1 MNFED
6 FEDDFEPA
14 KGDFI
19 IQEPELEEP
28 AEEKF
33 ASSETEEAQNTN
45 NESFEEVV
53 SREETDANDS
63 YVDFEDE
70 EPMPKKKKSKIGII
84 IKILLILAILSGVI
98 VFLSGNDYFRNYK
111 TNFIMNIY
119 MIDSK
124 YGISDAWEKAFG
136 SKDGDLVKKREE
148 SRAMGTTY
156 DNESYMLPFESASDA
171 QYAVVD
177 GCVIAAKSNYLAMLD
192 KKGAELWNV
201 TTSVVNPILA
211 VEGEYVAVAE
221 NGGTKVCLYSGG
233 QLVYAVDVE
242 NEILNANVS
251 SRGDVVVVTKK
262 DFFKGAVEVLN
273 KQGEHVFSWSSG
285 VYSVMCA
292 DISPSGRRIAVGFLD
307 DKEGIKSIV
316 QFFNIDEKESYKT
329 VEIPGSAVFKLEF
342 TGETLN
348 VFANNRLIGL
358 SVHGAIVW
366 DELPDGILCAYD
378 LDSQGNKVV
387 VVDNNNLP
395 VIRTYSKKGNLKDED
410 TTDELPDYV
419 DIADNILLYNNTRMI
434 YFGKLGREQKYAAS
448 MDVKGLRIL
457 DKKNYMIIYSNSLEF
472 VKK

>member
-1 MNFED
+1 MNFEE
-6 FEDDFEPA
+6 FEDDFEPT

-19 IQEPELEEP
+19 IQETEPEEP
-28 AEEKF
+28 D
-33 ASSETEEAQNTN
+33 SEDVPEDEQPDAQ
-45 NESFEEVV
+45 EPE
-53 SREETDANDS
+53 
-63 YVDFEDE
+63 FEDE
-70 EPMPKKKKSKIGII
+70 DLPDEEANEDLSSEPEDDIPEDAPKKKKSKLGLII
-84 IKILLILAILSGVI
+84 ILILLVI
-98 VFLSGNDYFRNYK
+98 AGIFVFLTGSDYFRNYK

-124 YGISDAWEKAFG
+124 FGISEAWEDAFG
-136 SKDGDLVKKREE
+136 GKEGDLVKKREE

-171 QYAVVD
+171 QYSVVD
-177 GCVIAAKSNYLAMLD
+177 GSVVAAKSNYLAMLD
-192 KKGAELWNV
+192 KKGAELWKV

-211 VEGEYVAVAE
+211 VEGEYIALAE
-221 NGGTKVCLYSGG
+221 NGGTKVCLYSAGEPI
-233 QLVYAVDVE
+233 YAVDVE

-262 DFFKGAVEVLN
+262 DFFKGAVVVLN
-273 KQGEHVFSWSSG
+273 KQGEQVFSWSSG
-285 VYSVMCA
+285 VYSVICA

-307 DKEGIKSIV
+307 DKDGIKGIV

-342 TGETLN
+342 SGETLN
-348 VFANNRLIGL
+348 VFTNNRLIGL

-366 DELPDGILCAYD
+366 DELPDGLLCAFD
-378 LDSQGNKVV
+378 LDSEGNKAI

-395 VIRTYSKKGNLKDED
+395 IIRTYSKKGNLKDEQ

-419 DIADNILLYNNTRMI
+419 DISDNVLLYNNTRMI
-434 YFGKLGREQKYAAS
+434 YFGKPGREQKYAAS
-448 MDVKGLRIL
+448 MDVKGLRII
-457 DKKNYMIIYSNSLEF
+457 DKKNYMIIYSNSIEF